1 MNNSTKRLSLSSTV
15 TMIIALSVLLFTAVI
30 VSADTPAETPAE
42 KAQTDVMQFAQGAKT
57 WANNCSRCHSMRDPK
72 ELRDDQW
79 RAVVSHMRVRGNLT
93 GAEARDVLVFL
104 QGSN

>member
-1 MNNSTKRLSLSSTV
+1 VIKSRLFKMML
-15 TMIIALSVLLFTAVI
+15 AAVI
-30 VSADTPAETPAE
+30 FVPFGLGLLLMERPAQAANTPAATQP
-42 KAQTDVMQFAQGAKT
+42 DLMQFARGAQT
-57 WANNCSRCHSMRDPK
+57 WANNCARCHNMRNPK

-93 GAEARDVLVFL
+93 GGEARDVLVFL

>member
-1 MNNSTKRLSLSSTV
+1 MKNRLSK
-15 TMIIALSVLLFTAVI
+15 AVLAAVI
-30 VSADTPAETPAE
+30 GVSLGLGLFLVERPAQAANTPAATQP
-42 KAQTDVMQFAQGAKT
+42 DLMQFARGAQT
-57 WANNCSRCHSMRDPK
+57 WANNCARCHNMRDPK